1 MISCCFLVPA
11 TEETWPLVLAVIT
24 SVTLACVCISV
35 IATAAAK
42 ILKRKRKEITK
53 DDVTI
58 TKELIIRRPTG
69 I

>member
-1 MISCCFLVPA
+1 MDQI
-11 TEETWPLVLAVIT
+11 WPLVIAVIT
-24 SVTLACVCISV
+24 SVTLACVCIFV
-35 IATAAAK
+35 IATAAVK